1 MCLNYFVKGEKA
13 SLFLN
18 VGQLQIQ
25 LDRIID
31 VACVRNALQ
40 KASKQAD
47 EDVIFTEGADERQV
61 EM

>member
-1 MCLNYFVKGEKA
+1 MRRCLC
-13 SLFLN
+13 FLN

-31 VACVRNALQ
+31 VARVRNALQ

-47 EDVIFTEGADERQV
+47 EDVISTEGADERQV